1 MNCPLVCWKLH
12 TLFNSD
18 LVVYIHPVTAK
29 KKKQW
34 KGEQPGPHRKI
45 QLCGMESPPT
55 DIHQTNTEGVFD
67 LMIGHCWDTFH
78 CAQQGKSISPSCIW
92 RGFHLFWSSLH
103 QAGVKIGVFFST
115 GLLKV
120 HLITQ
125 SRGEMVQRKAIQHPV
140 WANIESSAP
149 KVELK
154 RKEKILR

>member
-18 LVVYIHPVTAK
+18 LVVHIHPVTAK
-29 KKKQW
+29 KTV
-34 KGEQPGPHRKI
+34 KGRATGATREDTTLWNG
-45 QLCGMESPPT
+45 EPPT

-67 LMIGHCWDTFH
+67 LMIGRCWDTFH

-92 RGFHLFWSSLH
+92 RGFHLFWSSLR
-103 QAGVKIGVFFST
+103 QAGVKIGVYFSSV
-115 GLLKV
+115 LLKV

-140 WANIESSAP
+140 WANTESSAP